1 MHESSFDRSIN
12 IETED
17 IQQAIPKATKLINN
31 INKLAEKGF
40 SAVRSLDLTVSGNQT
55 DTFILLVSGD
65 NFKAELNLEIAK
77 NIRYLQGEQQKYLSL
92 IVSGFAESQSLDRV
106 DKIGKETKFWF
117 KLAGFIVGA
126 FLGFFIIF
134 WISSGRSSSR
144 GGGYFVYFISVVFGT
159 LFAKIGGWIWNY
171 FFQSEKQSLEED
183 SEFQTY
189 KRIWEEFIGAVKQ
202 LLDNEYGEHNPNKFS
217 EQANKQGTTVDL
229 KTFLFP
235 FFKLDKISLTEN
247 FKKIHE
253 GLNRFSD
260 CKTEDAFIIF
270 ENQSTENFVQFAKS
284 KKSNFVLN
292 IPMNCID
299 SIEYIRTEKYFK
311 KITKNEIG
319 EILFDKSNGLPR
331 GKNKQFYMVL
341 PDNSEIVTGV
351 VLGFFTEV
359 YKLPAEFKLRIEE
372 SFAK

>member
-1 MHESSFDRSIN
+1 MHESSFNRSIN
-12 IETED
+12 IETKD
-17 IQQAIPKATKLINN
+17 DQQAIPKATKLINN

-92 IVSGFAESQSLDRV
+92 IVSGFAESQSLDKV

-117 KLAGFIVGA
+117 KVVGFIVGA
-126 FLGFFIIF
+126 ILGLTIII
-134 WISSGRSSSR
+134 WLTPRSGR
-144 GGGYFVYFISVVFGT
+144 GVGYFVYLVTLGCGT

-171 FFQSEKQSLEED
+171 FFQVEKQSLNED

-189 KRIWEEFIGAVKQ
+189 KRIWEDFIGAVKQ

-217 EQANKQGTTVDL
+217 EQANKQGTIVDL
-229 KTFLFP
+229 KMFSFP
-235 FFKLDKISLTEN
+235 FLKLDKINSTEN
-247 FKKIHE
+247 FKKIHK
-253 GLNRFSD
+253 GLKRFSD
-260 CKTEDAFIIF
+260 CKTEDVFIIF
-270 ENQSTENFVQFAKS
+270 ENQSTENFVQFTKS